1 MVNTENELIKRD
13 ILHITKKDEG
23 YPMHL
28 KELSGSPAELYYIGS
43 LPDDNIPSVA
53 IIGARNCS
61 GYGRQMA
68 REFARE
74 IAAAGIQVISGMAR
88 GIDGM
93 AQQAA
98 VSVGGKSYAVLGCGV
113 DICYPKENK
122 ELYVK
127 LMDSGG
133 IISEYPPGIPARAE
147 HFPLRNRI
155 ISGLADALLV
165 IEARERSGTLITANM
180 ALEQGR
186 EIYALPGRVTDSLS
200 YGCNRL
206 IYDGAY
212 PAVRPY
218 EFIDEFLSR
227 YESKKGKIT
236 GVEDI
241 DEKSR
246 NSDKIAVFEAAK
258 GNVYKFLSA
267 GERKV
272 LGVLDYTPKSVSEIF
287 YELSET
293 EDIKIQELLQLLTK
307 MTVKHLIDCVDGCN
321 YSIKS

>member
-13 ILHITKKDEG
+13 ILHITKEDEG

-43 LPDDNIPSVA
+43 LPDDNMPSVA

-165 IEARERSGTLITANM
+165 IEARERSGYFVCYSDEDLFPISDYVMPDFSDMPISPTKK
-180 ALEQGR
+180 EGDGEKQKQGS
-186 EIYALPGRVTDSLS
+186 ALP
-200 YGCNRL
+200 
-206 IYDGAY
+206 
-212 PAVRPY
+212 
-218 EFIDEFLSR
+218 
-227 YESKKGKIT
+227 
-236 GVEDI
+236 
-241 DEKSR
+241 
-246 NSDKIAVFEAAK
+246 
-258 GNVYKFLSA
+258 
-267 GERKV
+267 
-272 LGVLDYTPKSVSEIF
+272 DYSEIAF
-287 YELSET
+287 EESGKQNLHM
-293 EDIKIQELLQLLTK
+293 DL
-307 MTVKHLIDCVDGCN
+307 
-321 YSIKS
+321 